1 MDYCNGFQSFINYA
15 LSNLRNISGEVLDVY
30 VRGVKIKSFSI

>member
-15 LSNLRNISGEVLDVY
+15 LSNLRNISGEVLDVHA
-30 VRGVKIKSFSI
+30 RGVKIKSFSI